1 MRARLVRCI
10 RMSDPFGTDPFE
22 SSPGGF
28 PPPARPSTVTP
39 CENGVRLGATL
50 LDALLFIVTCGIGW
64 LVWDI
69 VLWQQATSP
78 AKKMLGLRIVDLN
91 TGAPATMQ
99 QMLLREGLGKI
110 VIGAVTS
117 GLVSL
122 VSAVVILVTPTRQG
136 VWDYLSKTTVVKE
149 S

>member
-1 MRARLVRCI
+1 M
-10 RMSDPFGTDPFE
+10 GTPIN
-22 SSPGGF
+22 SNF
-28 PPPARPSTVTP
+28 PPPPSVGGGVTP
-39 CENGVRLGATL
+39 CDNGVRLGATL

-64 LVWDI
+64 LIWDI

-99 QMLLREGLGKI
+99 QMLLRELVGSILDL
-110 VIGAVTS
+110 VSS

-122 VSAVVILVTPTRQG
+122 VSAVLILVTPTRQG
-136 VWDYLSKTTVVKE
+136 VWDYLARTTVVKE
-149 S
+149 K